1 MKAEYVDH
9 LWLEVKLKNHDRLLC
24 GCIYRSPSKDISI
37 TKESTEK
44 VCKIISEALL
54 RNDSRVLICGD
65 FNYPEIDWDNDYV
78 NKEAIQPF
86 IATLQEHH
94 LYQHVCKPTRYHDD
108 EEPSLLDLILT
119 TEEGMVENLE
129 HSPGLGE
136 SDHECLF
143 FTLNCY
149 RDTPKTRST
158 PNYHKADYATIR
170 NRLDPIDWISKLRGS
185 FSEAYPIFVKELSTA
200 MKGCIPVRINRMY
213 LRDTGFPQASRS

>member
-1 MKAEYVDH
+1 MNLDTSY
-9 LWLEVKLKNHDRLLC
+9 
-24 GCIYRSPSKDISI
+24 
-37 TKESTEK
+37 TSTEK

-65 FNYPEIDWDNDYV
+65 FNYPEIDWNNDYL
-78 NKEAIQPF
+78 NKEAIQLF

-129 HSPGLGE
+129 HSPALGE

-149 RDTPKTRST
+149 RDTPITR
-158 PNYHKADYATIR
+158 
-170 NRLDPIDWISKLRGS
+170 
-185 FSEAYPIFVKELSTA
+185 
-200 MKGCIPVRINRMY
+200 
-213 LRDTGFPQASRS
+213 

>member
-1 MKAEYVDH
+1 MKK
-9 LWLEVKLKNHDRLLC
+9 EV
-24 GCIYRSPSKDISI
+24 
-37 TKESTEK
+37 
-44 VCKIISEALL
+44 
-54 RNDSRVLICGD
+54 
-65 FNYPEIDWDNDYV
+65 
-78 NKEAIQPF
+78 IQPF

-94 LYQHVCKPTRYHDD
+94 LYQHVCKPTRYRDGQ
-108 EEPSLLDLILT
+108 ETSLLDLILT

-149 RDTPKTRST
+149 RDTPITRST

-185 FSEAYPIFVKELSTA
+185 FSEAYPIFVKELGTA
-200 MKGCIPVRINRMY
+200 MKGCIPVRINR
-213 LRDTGFPQASRS
+213 RKKNVST